1 MSDKR
6 IEDWIHGRLV
16 IETDERDIIIRVE
29 PVEGGPTP
37 TGEVIRLRPTAA
49 QVMHMR
55 GDGEPVGPKKLALE
69 LGLRRALQIGRIV
82 GGTALFSTAGLLIK
96 GVPWTVALPAAAVMA
111 AGSALAG
118 GVIKTNKEIGKQ
130 GDASAVSN
138 WKILGGIIIE
148 VLKLIREL
156 LSKEKKK

>member
-1 MSDKR
+1 MSDKK
-6 IEDWIHGRLV
+6 IEDWIHGKLV

-37 TGEVIRLRPTAA
+37 TGELIRLRPTAA

-55 GDGEPVGPKKLALE
+55 GDGKPVGPKKLALE
-69 LGLRRALQIGRIV
+69 LGLRRVLYIGRIV
-82 GGTALFSTAGLLIK
+82 GGTALIAGAGMIIK
-96 GVPWTVALPAAAVMA
+96 GVPWTLALPAALATA
-111 AGSALAG
+111 AGSALVAG
-118 GVIKTNKEIGKQ
+118 VQKTNKEIGKQ

>member
-37 TGEVIRLRPTAA
+37 TGEVIRLRLTAA

-55 GDGEPVGPKKLALE
+55 GDGKPVGPKKLALE
-69 LGLRRALQIGRIV
+69 LGLRRALQIGRVV
-82 GGTALFSTAGLLIK
+82 GGTALFTTAGLLIK
-96 GVPWTVALPAAAVMA
+96 GC
-111 AGSALAG
+111 SATHWLIHTLLG
-118 GVIKTNKEIGKQ
+118 WLQEPVWLRFWPCPLNGLQ
-130 GDASAVSN
+130 PCSAWSRYRLRLL
-138 WKILGGIIIE
+138 LG
-148 VLKLIREL
+148 R
-156 LSKEKKK
+156 S